1 MGACLVWRC
10 TPVSPST
17 QEAEA
22 DGCDHIKAEQSEGAE
37 GGGGEWG
44 QNLSTLSSLL
54 H

>member
-10 TPVSPST
+10 TPLSPST

-22 DGCDHIKAEQSEGAE
+22 GGCDHIKAEQSEGAE
-37 GGGGEWG
+37 GGGEWG